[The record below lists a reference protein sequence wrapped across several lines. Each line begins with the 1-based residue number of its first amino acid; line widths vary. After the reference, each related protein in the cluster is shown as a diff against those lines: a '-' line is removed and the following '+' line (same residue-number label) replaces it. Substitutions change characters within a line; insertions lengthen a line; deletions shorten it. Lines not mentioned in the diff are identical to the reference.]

1 MPARIDFFFFD
12 AGGGHRVAATALKTV
27 IDQQERPWQ
36 VRLVNLQE
44 MFDEID
50 VFRKCTGRRIQDAYN
65 FLLKK
70 GWTLGTPQMLRV
82 LQASIRWRH
91 PSQVRLLESFWEENP
106 PDMVVSLI
114 PHFNRALCEAAGYVN
129 PAAPFVTILT
139 DLADYPPHFWI
150 ERQQQYL
157 ICGAARA
164 VEQALALGFRKEQ
177 VFQASG
183 MILRPHFYTPVT
195 VDREMERR
203 KLGLKPGVAT
213 GLVLFGGQGSKVMLD
228 IARRL
233 QTVKRDL
240 QLIFICGRNKELA
253 ERIRAVE
260 SRLPVF
266 VEGFTSE
273 VPYYMRLADFFIGK
287 PGPACIS
294 EAVAMNLPVIVER
307 NARTMPQERYNVEW
321 LLENNAGIVVR
332 SFRRIASAVEQLLEP
347 PNLERHRAGAASV
360 KNRAV
365 FEIPGMLAAILETA
379 PPA

>member
-1 MPARIDFFFFD
+1 
-12 AGGGHRVAATALKTV
+12 
-27 IDQQERPWQ
+27 
-36 VRLVNLQE
+36 
-44 MFDEID
+44 
-50 VFRKCTGRRIQDAYN
+50 
-65 FLLKK
+65 
-70 GWTLGTPQMLRV
+70 
-82 LQASIRWRH
+82 
-91 PSQVRLLESFWEENP
+91 
-106 PDMVVSLI
+106 
-114 PHFNRALCEAAGYVN
+114 
-129 PAAPFVTILT
+129 
-139 DLADYPPHFWI
+139 
-150 ERQQQYL
+150 
-157 ICGAARA
+157 
-164 VEQALALGFRKEQ
+164 
-177 VFQASG
+177 

-253 ERIRAVE
+253 EGIRAVE

-266 VEGFTSE
+266 VEEFTSQ

-347 PNLERHRAGAASV
+347 PNLERYRAGAASV

-365 FEIPGMLAAILETA
+365 FEIPGMLAAILEKA
-379 PPA
+379 PPAGKRLVRV